1 MNKETKNNQM
11 MNDDVETMRSD
22 DVYQVRNDAVD
33 RRYDHVEQNDDV
45 YYHIDE
51 DDHTQNM

>member
-1 MNKETKNNQM
+1 MNKETKNNRM
-11 MNDDVETMRSD
+11 MNDVETMRSD

-45 YYHIDE
+45 YHHTDE
-51 DDHTQNM
+51 DDYTQNT